1 MSDEQIDKTLRMA
14 YVQITASGEPT
25 IETRKSQDRDNYS
38 QVNSGHEEI
47 NSSIYSGNNSKL
59 TGGVN
64 QAQTQRNAKIYG
76 QVKELKLLKLNYL
89 IDMVKNQA
97 ELEDS
102 HDMIL
107 KMDAVLAKFDQAV
120 KYEVKKRDYRSAFTD
135 LQRRLH
141 DERAMT
147 YQEQAMKKYKPEN
160 PWDRWRPQM
169 SV

>member
-1 MSDEQIDKTLRMA
+1 MSLFGENIFYLSDEQIDKTLRMA

-76 QVKELKLLKLNYL
+76 QVK
-89 IDMVKNQA
+89 
-97 ELEDS
+97 
-102 HDMIL
+102 
-107 KMDAVLAKFDQAV
+107 
-120 KYEVKKRDYRSAFTD
+120 
-135 LQRRLH
+135 
-141 DERAMT
+141 
-147 YQEQAMKKYKPEN
+147 
-160 PWDRWRPQM
+160 
-169 SV
+169 